1 VISNDSPFDDVSYLG
16 NRMGDGFE
24 KFSRS
29 NANKE
34 SYFSEMAYSYPYRVY
49 INEINNI

>member
-1 VISNDSPFDDVSYLG
+1 MIPLLMMFHTWG
-16 NRMGDGFE
+16 TRMGDGFE

>member
-1 VISNDSPFDDVSYLG
+1 MISNDSPFDDVHTWG
-16 NRMGDGFE
+16 TRMGDGFE
-24 KFSRS
+24 KFYRS